1 MGRAIQK
8 GRPMPSLLIVL
19 TGADHW
25 TLNDDTRHPT
35 GFWAEELLAPLDVFD
50 EAGVDV
56 TIATPGGVRPTV
68 DERSLDPDMVGGE
81 EQAAEL
87 RRDLDAAAGR
97 FAAPVRLEDVS
108 ASDYDG
114 VFVPGGHGPMEDLAG
129 SPEMGR
135 LLVALLDDDKV
146 VASVCHG
153 PAALLPATRPDGTW
167 AFAGRDLAG
176 FTNEE
181 ETQAGLADRA
191 PWLLEDRMREAGGA
205 LRGGPA
211 WQPFSVVDD
220 NVVTGQNP
228 ASSAEVAQRTVERL
242 DARSGGD
249 GGGGDRGRDGDRHRV
264 PHSDHE
270 AFTKAVVKAADI
282 DPAEAERAIAA
293 TLTTLG
299 ERISEGE
306 ARDLARHLPDSLAPL
321 IVQRGPAQGFGA
333 DEFFRRVAE
342 REDTD
347 PETAERHARAVV
359 AALARREGRKELHDM
374 ISQLPRD
381 LRDRLLAPAEP
392 GAAPR

>member
-1 MGRAIQK
+1 
-8 GRPMPSLLIVL
+8 MPSLLLVL

-25 TLNDDTRHPT
+25 TLNDGSRHPT
-35 GFWAEELLAPLDVFD
+35 GFWAEELLAPLTVFD
-50 EAGVDV
+50 DAGVDV

-68 DERSLDPDMVGGE
+68 DQRSLDAEMVGGE
-81 EQAAEL
+81 EEAARL
-87 RRDLDAAAGR
+87 RGELDAAAAR
-97 FAAPVRLEDVS
+97 LAAPSRLEDVE

-114 VFVPGGHGPMEDLAG
+114 VFIPGGHGPMEDLAV

-135 LLVALLDDDKV
+135 LLVALLDEGKI

-167 AFAGRDLAG
+167 AFADRTLAG

-181 ETQAGLADRA
+181 ETQAGLADSA
-191 PWLLEDRMREAGGA
+191 PWLLEDRMRDAGGS

-211 WQPFSVVDD
+211 WEPFSVVDG

-242 DARSGGD
+242 DARSRADGNGGEHAR
-249 GGGGDRGRDGDRHRV
+249 DRERIRV

-270 AFTKAVVKAADI
+270 GFTKAVVRTAGI
-282 DPAEAERAIAA
+282 DPAEADRAIET
-293 TLTTLG
+293 TLVTLG

-306 ARDLARHLPDSLAPL
+306 AADLARHLPDSLAPL
-321 IVQRGPAQGFGA
+321 ILQRGEAQGFGA

-342 REDTD
+342 RAGTD

-359 AALARREGRKELHDM
+359 AALAQREGRKELHDM
-374 ISQLPRD
+374 IAQLPRG
-381 LRDRLLAPAEP
+381 LRERLLAPAEA
-392 GAAPR
+392 GASR

>member
-1 MGRAIQK
+1 MS
-8 GRPMPSLLIVL
+8 SLLLVL

-25 TLNDDTRHPT
+25 TLNDGSRHPT
-35 GFWAEELLAPLDVFD
+35 GFWAEELLAPLAVFD
-50 EAGVDV
+50 DAGVDV

-68 DERSLDPDMVGGE
+68 DQRSLDAEMVGGE
-81 EQAAEL
+81 EEAARL
-87 RRDLDAAAGR
+87 RGELDAAAAR
-97 FAAPVRLEDVS
+97 LAAPSRLEDVE

-114 VFVPGGHGPMEDLAG
+114 VFIPGGHGPMEDLAV

-135 LLVALLDDDKV
+135 LLVALLDDGKV

-167 AFAGRDLAG
+167 AFADRTLAG

-181 ETQAGLADRA
+181 ETQAGLADSA
-191 PWLLEDRMREAGGA
+191 PWLLEDRMRDAGGS

-211 WQPFSVVDD
+211 WEPFSVVDG

-242 DARSGGD
+242 DAGSRAGGNGGERAGD
-249 GGGGDRGRDGDRHRV
+249 GDGERARERVRV

-270 AFTKAVVKAADI
+270 AFTKAVVKGAGV
-282 DPAEAERAIAA
+282 DPADADRAIEA
-293 TLTTLG
+293 TLVTLG

-306 ARDLARHLPDSLAPL
+306 AADLARHLPDSLAPL
-321 IVQRGPAQGFGA
+321 ILQRGEAQGFGA

-342 REDTD
+342 REGTD

-359 AALARREGRKELHDM
+359 AALADREGRKELHDM
-374 ISQLPRD
+374 LAQLPRE
-381 LRDRLLAPAEP
+381 LRERLLAPAEA
-392 GAAPR
+392 GASRR